1 MNSTLSAT
9 LSGAPPSDIQP
20 VLPRPH
26 AGTRSGVRAD
36 PNLLPG
42 VAVGLVAASIGALYT
57 VFARWGVAHGL
68 AAQDMTVLRFGVA
81 GLVMLPVLWLA
92 LRRDA
97 AGLFARWRIWLA
109 VSLLAGPP
117 FGLLMFGALQWAPAS
132 HAAVFPFTA
141 MSVMG
146 TLMAAAF
153 LGDRITLRK
162 AAGIAVVVAGLV
174 VLSGL
179 SLSSLSP
186 RALLGDL
193 MFIAAGTLWAGFGIV
208 LRKHRLPPL
217 LATAVI
223 SVFALLTYV
232 PAYFALVGADRLLAA
247 APQVLA
253 VEVLVQGLIA
263 GAGTLYTYSR
273 MVALLGPARAAVFP
287 ALAPGIAALMA
298 WPVLGHVPTG
308 VELLGMLLAMIGLVI
323 TVTTTGKI
331 SLMHRSIGQAS
342 RT

>member
-1 MNSTLSAT
+1 VT
-9 LSGAPPSDIQP
+9 
-20 VLPRPH
+20 
-26 AGTRSGVRAD
+26 
-36 PNLLPG
+36 
-42 VAVGLVAASIGALYT
+42 
-57 VFARWGVAHGL
+57 
-68 AAQDMTVLRFGVA
+68 
-81 GLVMLPVLWLA
+81 
-92 LRRDA
+92 
-97 AGLFARWRIWLA
+97 
-109 VSLLAGPP
+109 
-117 FGLLMFGALQWAPAS
+117 
-132 HAAVFPFTA
+132 
-141 MSVMG
+141 
-146 TLMAAAF
+146 
-153 LGDRITLRK
+153 
-162 AAGIAVVVAGLV
+162 GLV

-179 SLSSLSP
+179 SLSSMTP

-208 LRKHRLPPL
+208 SRKHRLAPL

-298 WPVLGHVPTG
+298 WPVLCHVPTG
-308 VELLGMLLAMIGLVI
+308 VELLGMLLAMAGLVI
-323 TVTTTGKI
+323 TVTTARK
-331 SLMHRSIGQAS
+331 RSAAT
-342 RT
+342 R

>member
-1 MNSTLSAT
+1 MRGVPPADSPPVSTQS
-9 LSGAPPSDIQP
+9 Q
-20 VLPRPH
+20 
-26 AGTRSGVRAD
+26 AGTQTGVLSD
-36 PNLLPG
+36 PNFLPG
-42 VAVGLVAASIGALYT
+42 VAVGLLAASIGALYT

-68 AAQDMTVLRFGVA
+68 AAQEMTVLRFGVA

-97 AGLFARWRIWLA
+97 AGMLARWRIWLA

-153 LGDRITLRK
+153 LGDRITARK
-162 AAGIAVVVAGLV
+162 AVGIAVVVTGLV

-179 SLSSLSP
+179 SLSSMTP

-208 LRKHRLPPL
+208 SRKHRLPPL

-253 VEVLVQGLIA
+253 VEVLVQGLVA

-298 WPVLGHVPTG
+298 WPVLGHVPTA
-308 VELLGMLLAMIGLVI
+308 VELLGMLLAMVGLVI
-323 TVTTTGKI
+323 TVTTARK
-331 SLMHRSIGQAS
+331 RSAAAQ
-342 RT
+342 